1 LASQNFR
8 VKNGLEVGTGITISS
23 NGNINS
29 SGISTFN
36 GVVIGGATT
45 SLLVQGN
52 TRIIGILSVGQG
64 TIILDGSN
72 NEINVGSG
80 ITLSHTN
87 GIYVGSSNITSNGLS
102 ITNINASGIVT
113 AASFNGSITGTASTA
128 SFATTSF
135 GLAGSPNITVGNINS
150 SGVVTASSFNGNA
163 SSATFATNA
172 GIATY
177 ATNAGIATYATNA
190 GIATYASNSG
200 IATYATN
207 AGIATYATSAD
218 IATYATNAGIATYAT
233 NAGVSTY
240 ATNAGIATNVSG
252 GTASVT
258 SLSVSGISTLGTL
271 QISSGIV
278 TATSGIVTYY
288 GDASNTISGRWILGA
303 VGNDDYTF
311 TGIGFTQTTND
322 PTLYLKR
329 GEVYQFVNTMGMH
342 PFRIQSTVNGS
353 TGTQYND
360 GVTNNDVSNGTLTW
374 IVPYNSPDY
383 LYYQCTAHAG
393 MGGEIHILGVRGIP
407 QNSQVSAYILS
418 ISDSGKHISITTGGA
433 TVNSGIFS
441 AGDTIAIY
449 NNSVSNQTITQ
460 GSGVTL
466 RFAGTSNTGNRTLAQ
481 YGLCTVLCVSANTF
495 VISGSGLT

>member
-1 LASQNFR
+1 MGSQNFR
-8 VKNGLEVGTGITISS
+8 VKNGLEVGTGITISP

-52 TRIIGILSVGQG
+52 ARIIGILSVGQG
-64 TIILDGSN
+64 TITFDGDN
-72 NEINVGSG
+72 NQITVGSG

-87 GIYVGSSNITSNGLS
+87 GIYVGSSNISSTGLS
-102 ITNINASGIVT
+102 ISNINASGIVT

-135 GLAGSPNITVGNINS
+135 GLAGSPNITVGSINS
-150 SGVVTASSFNGNA
+150 SGIVTASSFSGNA

-177 ATNAGIATYATNA
+177 ATNAGIATYAT
-190 GIATYASNSG
+190 SSG
-200 IATYATN
+200 IATYATSSGIATYATS
-207 AGIATYATSAD
+207 AGIATYATSA
-218 IATYATNAGIATYAT
+218 GIATYAT
-233 NAGVSTY
+233 S
-240 ATNAGIATNVSG
+240 AGISTNVSG

-288 GDASNTISGRWILGA
+288 GDASNTVSGRWILGA
-303 VGNDDYTF
+303 DASSHYTF

-360 GVTNNDVSNGTLTW
+360 GITNNDVSNGTLTW
-374 IVPYNSPDY
+374 IVPYSAPDY
-383 LYYQCTAHAG
+383 LYYQCTAHAS

-407 QNSQVSAYILS
+407 QNSQIAAYILS

-495 VISGSGLT
+495 VISGSGLS

>member
-1 LASQNFR
+1 MQNFR
-8 VKNGLEVGTGITISS
+8 VKNGLEVGTGINISP

-52 TRIIGILSVGQG
+52 ARIIGILSVGQG
-64 TIILDGSN
+64 TITFDGDN
-72 NEINVGSG
+72 NQITVGSG

-87 GIYVGSSNITSNGLS
+87 GIYVGSSNISSTGLS
-102 ITNINASGIVT
+102 ISNINASGIVT
-113 AASFNGSITGTASTA
+113 AASFNGSIAGTASTA

-135 GLAGSPNITVGNINS
+135 GLAGSPNLTVGNINA
-150 SGVVTASSFNGNA
+150 SGIVTASSFSGNA

-177 ATNAGIATYATNA
+177 ASNAGIATF
-190 GIATYASNSG
+190 
-200 IATYATN
+200 ATN
-207 AGIATYATSAD
+207 AGIATYATSA
-218 IATYATNAGIATYAT
+218 GIATYAT
-233 NAGVSTY
+233 SSGIATY
-240 ATNAGIATNVSG
+240 ATSAGISTNVSG

-288 GDASNTISGRWILGA
+288 GDASNTVSGRWILGA
-303 VGNDDYTF
+303 DASSHYTF

-329 GEVYQFVNTMGMH
+329 GEVYQFVNTMGAH

-360 GVTNNDVSNGTLTW
+360 GITNNDVSNGTLTW
-374 IVPYNSPDY
+374 IVPYSAPDY
-383 LYYQCTAHAG
+383 LYYQCTAHAS

-407 QNSQVSAYILS
+407 QNSQIAAYILS

-495 VISGSGLT
+495 VISGSGLS

>member
-1 LASQNFR
+1 MGSQNFR
-8 VKNGLEVGTGITISS
+8 VKNGLEVGTGITISP

-45 SLLVQGN
+45 SLLVQGSA
-52 TRIIGILSVGQG
+52 RITGILSVGQG
-64 TIILDGSN
+64 TIIFDGDN
-72 NEINVGSG
+72 NQINVGSG

-87 GIYVGSSNITSNGLS
+87 GIYVGSSNITSTGLS
-102 ITNINASGIVT
+102 ISNVNASGIVT
-113 AASFNGSITGTASTA
+113 ASSFVGPVVGTASTA

-135 GLAGSPNITVGNINS
+135 GLSGSPNITVGNINA
-150 SGVVTASSFNGNA
+150 SGIVTASSFSGNA
-163 SSATFATNA
+163 SSATYATNAGIATYASNAGIATFATNA

-177 ATNAGIATYATNA
+177 ATNAGIATYAT
-190 GIATYASNSG
+190 S
-200 IATYATN
+200 
-207 AGIATYATSAD
+207 AGIATYATSA
-218 IATYATNAGIATYAT
+218 GIATYAT
-233 NAGVSTY
+233 S
-240 ATNAGIATNVSG
+240 AGISTNVSG

-288 GDASNTISGRWILGA
+288 GDASNTVSGRWILGA
-303 VGNDDYTF
+303 DASSHYTF

-353 TGTQYND
+353 AGTEYND
-360 GVTNNDVSNGTLTW
+360 GITNNNVQNGTLTW
-374 IVPYNSPDY
+374 IVPYSAPDY
-383 LYYQCTAHAG
+383 LYYQCTAHAS

-407 QNSQVSAYILS
+407 QNSQIAAYILS

-495 VISGSGLT
+495 VISGSGLS